1 MDFIFH
7 RKVGIQAIFKTGA
20 LLLALLFLSACNR
33 PEKYTV
39 TFGGDI
45 ILARAGKPITPNWQ
59 EINLALPEGFSTRYY
74 AAALESSLVETQV
87 SNSSSAFGDMN
98 LCASASEL
106 SILAKAGLDVLS
118 FVNNHQDDCS
128 IGGAAT
134 TQKLIANAGFSSFEE
149 TNGFWVSQIPD
160 SKLAVI
166 SIEDVSKPVD
176 ENTVERLIQQQKKA
190 GNFVVI
196 SAHWGNEYQ
205 AGPDEHQTALAQQ
218 WVDAGADVIWGHHPH
233 VLQRVDWLTSSVD
246 GHNALVMYS
255 LGNLMADQFMLVD
268 AQHTALIRLE
278 ITEGKIT
285 KVTLLPALFDWNSK
299 HMNFELDNETTALIL
314 RRLNMKPSGSIKVEV
329 FAPEN

>member
-7 RKVGIQAIFKTGA
+7 RKVGIQVAFQTGA
-20 LLLALLFLSACNR
+20 LFLALLFLFACNR

-45 ILARAGKPITPNWQ
+45 ILARAGEPITPDWQ
-59 EINLALPEGFSTRYY
+59 QIDLTLPEGFSTSYY
-74 AAALESSLVETQV
+74 AAALESPLIDNHVNKSF
-87 SNSSSAFGDMN
+87 SSYGDMN
-98 LCASASEL
+98 LCSDAQEV
-106 SILAKAGLDVLS
+106 SILTKAGLDVVS

-134 TQKLIANAGFSSFEE
+134 TQRFLANAGFASFEE
-149 TNGFWVSQIPD
+149 TNGVWVSQIPD

-176 ENTVERLIQQQKKA
+176 ENTVERIIQQQKKA

-205 AGPDEHQTALAQQ
+205 AGPNEYQAVLAQE
-218 WVDAGADVIWGHHPH
+218 WVDTGADVIWGHHPH
-233 VLQRVDWLTSSVD
+233 VLQRVDWLVSSVD
-246 GHNALVMYS
+246 GHYALVMYS
-255 LGNLMADQFMLVD
+255 LGNLVADQLMLAD
-268 AQHTALIRLE
+268 AQRSALIQLE
-278 ITEGKIT
+278 ITDAKIT
-285 KVTLLPALFDWNSK
+285 KVTLLPAAFDWNSK
-299 HMNFELDNETTALIL
+299 ELNFNLDDETKTLIL
-314 RRLNMKPSGSIKVEV
+314 SRLSVKPVDSIDVEV